1 MVSELVHLSG
11 FDMLKF
17 VQGYALMSSVVYGFI
32 VSSAEMVSVY
42 PYCRG
47 TVGLA
52 DRFVDPA
59 LGKELDFD
67 K

>member
-1 MVSELVHLSG
+1 KGAALVDAGPLG
-11 FDMLKF
+11 IVL
-17 VQGYALMSSVVYGFI
+17 GYLVMSTVVYGLV

-59 LGKELDFD
+59 LGFAMGWN
-67 K
+67 